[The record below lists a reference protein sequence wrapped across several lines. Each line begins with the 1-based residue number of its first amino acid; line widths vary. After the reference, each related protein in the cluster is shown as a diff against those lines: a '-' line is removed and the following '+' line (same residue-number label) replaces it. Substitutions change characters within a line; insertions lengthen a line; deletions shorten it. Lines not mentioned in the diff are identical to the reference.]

1 MSRKVAVIVGSLRE
15 GSYNRKL
22 AKALTEV
29 APEGLEFDFVEIGDL
44 PLYNPDLDEGTPP
57 APWSRFRSQMKSAEA
72 VLFVTPEYNRGLPAA
87 VKNALDVG
95 SRPYGD
101 SIWDGKPTA
110 VVTGSPGG
118 PGGFGANHQLRQSM
132 VFLNMHPLQQPEAY
146 IGNIMKLI
154 SEDGEVQNEDTKKF
168 LGTIMSAFAELIE
181 KHV

>member
-57 APWSRFRSQMKSAEA
+57 EPWSQFRAEMKSAEA

>member
-22 AKALTEV
+22 AKALTKV

-57 APWSRFRSQMKSAEA
+57 EPWSRFRSQMKSAEA

-154 SEDGEVQNEDTKKF
+154 SEDGEVQNEDTKTF

>member
-15 GSYNRKL
+15 GSYNRML
-22 AKALTEV
+22 AKALIEA
-29 APEGLEFDFVEIGDL
+29 APEALDFEFVEIGDL
-44 PLYNPDLDEGTPP
+44 PLYNPDLDERTPP
-57 APWSRFRSQMKSAEA
+57 APWSRFRTQVKASDA

-101 SIWDGKPTA
+101 SAWDGKPTA

-146 IGNIMKLI
+146 IGNLMKLI
-154 SEDGEVQNEDTKKF
+154 SEGGEVTNEDTRKF
-168 LGTIMSAFAELIE
+168 LGTIMSAFAGLIE
-181 KHV
+181 THA

>member
-57 APWSRFRSQMKSAEA
+57 EPWSRFRSQMTSAEA

-181 KHV
+181 KHG

>member
-57 APWSRFRSQMKSAEA
+57 EPWGRFRSQMKSAEA

-132 VFLNMHPLQQPEAY
+132 VFLNMYPLQQPEAY

-181 KHV
+181 KHL